1 MSSTSDAHPAAS
13 PRQGAGICL
22 EARGLAVGYDG
33 PPVLR
38 EVDFSVRRGDI
49 FVIMGESGCGKS
61 TLMRAL
67 AGLLA
72 PQDGRV
78 VIDGLS
84 LWELEPERR
93 LGLQR
98 RIGIAFQSGALWS
111 SLSLAE
117 NLALPLRRHTALDGG
132 AIADL
137 VAYRLGLVGLGGLGD
152 LLPHEL
158 SGGMRKRAAIA
169 RALALDP
176 DLLFL
181 DEPTAGLDPLNAR
194 HIDDLLLELRAG
206 LGTTMVVVTH
216 DLASILTIAD
226 DSLFLDIESRT
237 AIARGA
243 PRRLAI
249 EGPPKVR
256 AFLSRGAAERPAAQR
271 GEPM

>member
-1 MSSTSDAHPAAS
+1 MSSTSDAPATA
-13 PRQGAGICL
+13 GAAPPEACL
-22 EARGLAVGYDG
+22 EVEGLAVGYG
-33 PPVLR
+33 ETLVLQR
-38 EVDFSVRRGDI
+38 IDFTVRRRDI
-49 FVIMGESGCGKS
+49 FVVMGESGCGKS

-67 AGLLA
+67 VGLLPPA
-72 PQDGRV
+72 AGRV

-84 LWELEPERR
+84 LWEIEPERR
-93 LGLQR
+93 AALQR

-111 SLSLAE
+111 SLTLAE
-117 NLALPLRRHTALDGG
+117 NLALPLRRHTGLDAT

-137 VAYRLGLVGLGGLGD
+137 VAYRLALVGLEGLEE
-152 LLPHEL
+152 LYPHEL

-176 DLLFL
+176 GLLFL

-194 HIDDLLLELRAG
+194 HIDELLLELRAG

-216 DLASILTIAD
+216 ELASILTIAD
-226 DSLFLDIESRT
+226 ECLFLDIESRT

-243 PRRLAI
+243 PRRLAA

-256 AFLSRGAAERPAAQR
+256 AFLSRGKAARPSEPS
-271 GEPM
+271 GEPS